1 LRELLQNVFGHT
13 DPPGPEICDK
23 LPVWA
28 AGANLTLLWLTLG
41 WQCEG
46 RALHHGRARPL
57 PSPSLV
63 NYYVFDGHGS
73 VRALTDA
80 SGNVTDTYDYDAFGN
95 LLYDTGTTA
104 NVSWVET
111 AGVSCSAAQ

>member
-1 LRELLQNVFGHT
+1 
-13 DPPGPEICDK
+13 
-23 LPVWA
+23 
-28 AGANLTLLWLTLG
+28 
-41 WQCEG
+41 
-46 RALHHGRARPL
+46 
-57 PSPSLV
+57 
-63 NYYVFDGHGS
+63 